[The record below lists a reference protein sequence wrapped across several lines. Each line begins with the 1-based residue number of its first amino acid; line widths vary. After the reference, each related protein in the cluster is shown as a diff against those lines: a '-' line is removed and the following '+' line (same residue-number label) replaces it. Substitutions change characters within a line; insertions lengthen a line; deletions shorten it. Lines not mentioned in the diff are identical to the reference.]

1 MNKRRRHRAKR
12 AHRHYKAKLLAFSR
26 MEATL
31 RLQWQRVGFVGQDNI
46 RKMLRESEAWW
57 RTHPA
62 DRTACHA
69 HELRQRAAEAS
80 IAMGVQWSFV
90 NDAERSVLDGYKIRE
105 AFGMTDRWM
114 RR

>member
-1 MNKRRRHRAKR
+1 M
-12 AHRHYKAKLLAFSR
+12 R
-26 MEATL
+26 MESTL
-31 RLQWQRVGFVGQDNI
+31 RLQWQRVGFVGDNV

-90 NDAERSVLDGYKIRE
+90 NDAERAVLDGYRVRDV
-105 AFGMTDRWM
+105 FGATDRWT